1 MKKSELL
8 ALVESLSL
16 TKGIDKELVFQAM
29 EAALAM
35 TTRKRHGNKYDVR
48 VAVNRKTGEYETFKQ
63 RTVVEDENFD
73 ELVPDSQLKLSEAKE
88 LKLDVAVEDT
98 YEESMESIEFGRI
111 DAQTW
116 KQVFIGE
123 VRRAERINIVE
134 KYKEKLGTLVSGIV
148 KKVTRDHIMIDLSNN
163 VEAILYRSET
173 ISGEAFRMNDRVRAY
188 LYDVHFEARGPQLF
202 VSRIRPEMLIELF
215 RMEVPEIGEQVIEI
229 KSAARDPGARS
240 KIAVKTNDGRIDPIG
255 ACVGMRGSRVQAVS
269 NELSGERIDII
280 LWDDNPAQ
288 LVVNAMAPAEV
299 ESIVVDEDS
308 HSIDVAVNQDNY
320 AQAIGRSGQNVRLA
334 SELSGWE
341 LNVMTAEEAEQKSA
355 VEIENT
361 CNTFMELLDID
372 EEIAKLMVHEGFT
385 SVEEIAYVPLEE
397 LLDIEGLDEETVE
410 ELRNRAK
417 DHMLTKALADQ
428 EEEISAN
435 EPAEDLL
442 SMRGMTTEL
451 AYKLAEKGIR
461 TMEDLAEM
469 AVDDVMDVEGLNEEK
484 AAELIMTAR
493 EPWFNED

>member
-35 TTRKRHGNKYDVR
+35 TTRKRHANKYDVR
-48 VAVNRKTGEYETFKQ
+48 VSVDRKTGEYKTYKQ
-63 RTVVEDENFD
+63 RTVVEDDDFD
-73 ELVPDSQLKLSEAKE
+73 ELVPESQLKISEAKA
-88 LKLDVAVEDT
+88 LKLDIVAEDI
-98 YEESMESIEFGRI
+98 YEEPIESLEFGRI

-134 KYKEKLGTLVSGIV
+134 RYKEQVGTLVSGVV
-148 KKVTRDHIMIDLSNN
+148 KKVTRDHVILDLGNN
-163 VEAILYRSET
+163 VEAILYRNET
-173 ISGEAFRMNDRVRAY
+173 ISGEAFRMNDRVRGY

-202 VSRIRPEMLIELF
+202 VSRTRPEMLAELF
-215 RMEVPEIGEQVIEI
+215 RMEVPEISEQVIEI

-269 NELSGERIDII
+269 NELSGERIDIV

-288 LVVNAMAPAEV
+288 LVINAMAPAEV

-308 HSIDVAVNQDNY
+308 HAIDVAVNQDNY

-341 LNVMTAEEAEQKSA
+341 LNVMTTEEAEQKSA
-355 VEIENT
+355 VETESA
-361 CNTFMELLDID
+361 CKTFMEQLDLD
-372 EEIAKLMVHEGFT
+372 EDIAKLMVEEGFT

-397 LLDIEGLDEETVE
+397 LLDIEGLDEEIVE

-417 DHMLTKALADQ
+417 DYMLTKALADQ

-442 SMRGMTTEL
+442 SMRGMTDEL
-451 AYKLAEKGIR
+451 AHQLAEKGIR

-469 AVDDVMDVEGLNEEK
+469 AVDDIVDIEGLNEEK